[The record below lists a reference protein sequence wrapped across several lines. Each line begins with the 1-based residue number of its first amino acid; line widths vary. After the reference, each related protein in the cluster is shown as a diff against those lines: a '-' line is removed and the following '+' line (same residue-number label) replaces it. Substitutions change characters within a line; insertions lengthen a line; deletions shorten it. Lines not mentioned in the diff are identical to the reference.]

1 MSSRHKA
8 RKSPKTNK
16 NRSRGGTDGRPTRE
30 RYPSS
35 WLVDRLTPF
44 PPPGTFNQTPH
55 NFVDS
60 LQNLAY
66 FTTSTVS
73 NTFAG
78 TFFAL
83 SSMNDASEY
92 AAVFDQYRIMA
103 VEITLMPSTL
113 TVSGLT
119 GHILCAI
126 DYDDVA
132 TTTPALMAQKS
143 TVVISNLQDTVVRS
157 FTPKIALAAYSG
169 AFTSYSVAPA
179 HTWINTASTTV
190 QHYGLKITANPTTT
204 AITYDLYTRVWFQF
218 RNQV

>member
-1 MSSRHKA
+1 MSTRSKA
-8 RKSPKTNK
+8 RKSPKTKK
-16 NRSRGGTDGRPTRE
+16 NNQRVGRPNRE

-35 WLVDRLTPF
+35 WLVDRLVPF
-44 PPPGTFNQTPH
+44 PSPGSFNETPH

-60 LQNLAY
+60 LQNLAF

-103 VEITLMPSTL
+103 VELTIMPSTQ
-113 TVSGLT
+113 TVAGLT
-119 GHILCAI
+119 GHLLSSV

-132 TTTPALMAQKS
+132 SITPALNAQKS

-157 FTPKIALAAYSG
+157 FTPRIALAAYSG
-169 AFTSYSVAPA
+169 AFTAYSVGPSQS
-179 HTWINTASTTV
+179 WINTASTTV
-190 QHYGLKITANPTTT
+190 QHYGHKLTANPTIT

>member
-1 MSSRHKA
+1 M
-8 RKSPKTNK
+8 NK
-16 NRSRGGTDGRPTRE
+16 NSNNNNNNKRNRTRRPNHKKVHRE
-30 RYPSS
+30 KYPSS
-35 WLVDRLTPF
+35 WLVDRLVPF
-44 PPPGTFNQTPH
+44 PPPGSFNEQPH

-60 LQNLAY
+60 LQNLAF

-103 VEITLMPSTL
+103 VEITIMPSTQ
-113 TVSGLT
+113 TVAGLT
-119 GHILCAI
+119 GHLLSAI

-132 TTTPALMAQKS
+132 SITPALNAQKS

-169 AFTSYSVAPA
+169 AFTAYSVGPA
-179 HTWINTASTTV
+179 HSWINTASPTV
-190 QHYGLKITANPTTT
+190 QHYGHKLTANPTTT

>member
-1 MSSRHKA
+1 M
-8 RKSPKTNK
+8 NK
-16 NRSRGGTDGRPTRE
+16 NFNNKKRTRRPNHKRLHKE
-30 RYPSS
+30 KYPSS
-35 WLVDRLTPF
+35 WLVDRLVPF
-44 PPPGTFNQTPH
+44 PPPGSFNEQPH

-60 LQNLAY
+60 LQNLA
-66 FTTSTVS
+66 FLTNSTVS

-103 VEITLMPSTL
+103 VELTIMPSTQ
-113 TVSGLT
+113 TVPGLT
-119 GHILCAI
+119 GHLLSAV

-132 TTTPALMAQKS
+132 TITPALNAQKS
-143 TVVISNLQDTVVRS
+143 TVVISNLQDTIVRS

-169 AFTSYSVAPA
+169 AFTAYSVGPPQ
-179 HTWINTASTTV
+179 TWINTASTTV
-190 QHYGLKITANPTTT
+190 QHYGHKLTANPTTT
-204 AITYDLYTRVWFQF
+204 AISYDLYTRVWFQF

>member
-1 MSSRHKA
+1 MSTRSKA
-8 RKSPKTNK
+8 RKSPKTKK
-16 NRSRGGTDGRPTRE
+16 NNQRVGRPNRE
-30 RYPSS
+30 RYPQS
-35 WLVDRLTPF
+35 WLVDRLVPF
-44 PPPGTFNQTPH
+44 PSPGSFNETPH

-60 LQNLAY
+60 LQNLAF

-103 VEITLMPSTL
+103 VELTIMPSTQ
-113 TVSGLT
+113 TVAGLT
-119 GHILCAI
+119 GHLLSSV

-132 TTTPALMAQKS
+132 SITPALNAQKS
-143 TVVISNLQDTVVRS
+143 TVVISNLQDTIVRS
-157 FTPKIALAAYSG
+157 FTPRIALASYSG
-169 AFTSYSVAPA
+169 AFTAYSVGPSQ
-179 HTWINTASTTV
+179 TWINTASTTV
-190 QHYGLKITANPTTT
+190 QHYGHKLTANPTTT

>member
-1 MSSRHKA
+1 M
-8 RKSPKTNK
+8 NK
-16 NRSRGGTDGRPTRE
+16 NSNNNKKHRRPNHKKVRKE
-30 RYPSS
+30 KYPSS
-35 WLVDRLTPF
+35 WLVDRLVPF
-44 PPPGTFNQTPH
+44 PPPGSFNEQPH

-60 LQNLAY
+60 LQNLAF

-103 VEITLMPSTL
+103 VELTIMPSTL

-119 GHILCAI
+119 GHLLSAV

-132 TTTPALMAQKS
+132 SITPALNAQKS
-143 TVVISNLQDTVVRS
+143 TVVISNLQDTIVRS

-169 AFTSYSVAPA
+169 AFTAYSVGPA
-179 HTWINTASTTV
+179 QTWINTASTTV
-190 QHYGLKITANPTTT
+190 QHYGHKLTANPTTT

>member
-1 MSSRHKA
+1 MSTRSKA
-8 RKSPKTNK
+8 RKSTKTNK
-16 NRSRGGTDGRPTRE
+16 NHQRASRPTRE
-30 RYPSS
+30 RYPQS
-35 WLVDRLTPF
+35 WLVDRIVPF
-44 PPPGTFNQTPH
+44 PPPGSFNETPH

-103 VEITLMPSTL
+103 VEITIMPSTL
-113 TVSGLT
+113 TVAGLT
-119 GHILCAI
+119 GHLLSAI

-132 TTTPALMAQKS
+132 TITPAANAQKS
-143 TVVISNLQDTVVRS
+143 TVVISNLQDTIVRS
-157 FTPKIALAAYSG
+157 FTPRTAIAAYSG
-169 AFTSYSVAPA
+169 AFTAYAVGQP
-179 HTWINTASTTV
+179 HQWINTASPTV
-190 QHYGLKITANPTTT
+190 QHYGHKLTANPTAS

>member
-1 MSSRHKA
+1 MNRSSRRQTRPK
-8 RKSPKTNK
+8 RKVAKEK
-16 NRSRGGTDGRPTRE
+16 
-30 RYPSS
+30 YPSS
-35 WLVDRLTPF
+35 WLVDRLVPF
-44 PPPGTFNQTPH
+44 PPPGSFNEQPH

-103 VEITLMPSTL
+103 VEITIMPSTQ
-113 TVSGLT
+113 TVAGLT
-119 GHILCAI
+119 GHLLSAV

-132 TTTPALMAQKS
+132 AVTPALNAQKG
-143 TVVISNLQDTVVRS
+143 TVIISNLQDTIVRS
-157 FTPKIALAAYSG
+157 FTPKIAIAAYSG
-169 AFTSYSVAPA
+169 AFTAYSVGPA
-179 HTWINTASTTV
+179 QTWINTASTTV
-190 QHYGLKITANPTTT
+190 QHYGHKLTANPTTT

>member
-1 MSSRHKA
+1 M
-8 RKSPKTNK
+8 NK
-16 NRSRGGTDGRPTRE
+16 NSNNNNNNKRNRTRRPNHKKVHRE
-30 RYPSS
+30 KYPSS
-35 WLVDRLTPF
+35 WLVDRLVPF
-44 PPPGTFNQTPH
+44 PPPGSFNEQPH

-60 LQNLAY
+60 LQNLAF

-103 VEITLMPSTL
+103 VEITIMPSTQ
-113 TVSGLT
+113 TVAGLT
-119 GHILCAI
+119 GHLLSAI

-132 TTTPALMAQKS
+132 SITPALNAQKS

-169 AFTSYSVAPA
+169 AFTAYSVGPA
-179 HTWINTASTTV
+179 HSWINTASPTV
-190 QHYGLKITANPTTT
+190 QHYGHKLTANPTTA
-204 AITYDLYTRVWFQF
+204 AISYDLYTRVWFQF

>member
-1 MSSRHKA
+1 MNKSNSNNNKRIHRNKRKHK
-8 RKSPKTNK
+8 KVH
-16 NRSRGGTDGRPTRE
+16 RE
-30 RYPSS
+30 KYPSS
-35 WLVDRLTPF
+35 WLVDRLVPF
-44 PPPGTFNQTPH
+44 PPPGSFNEQPH

-60 LQNLAY
+60 LQNLAF

-103 VEITLMPSTL
+103 VELTIMPSTL
-113 TVSGLT
+113 TVAGLT
-119 GHILCAI
+119 GHLLSAV

-132 TTTPALMAQKS
+132 SITPALNAQKS
-143 TVVISNLQDTVVRS
+143 TVVISNLQDTIVRS

-169 AFTSYSVAPA
+169 AFTAYSVGPA
-179 HTWINTASTTV
+179 QTWINTASTTV
-190 QHYGLKITANPTTT
+190 QHYGHKLTANPTTT

>member
-1 MSSRHKA
+1 M
-8 RKSPKTNK
+8 NK
-16 NRSRGGTDGRPTRE
+16 NSNNNNKKHRRPNHKKVRKE
-30 RYPSS
+30 KYPSS
-35 WLVDRLTPF
+35 WLVDRLVPF
-44 PPPGTFNQTPH
+44 PPPGSFNEQPH

-60 LQNLAY
+60 LQNLAF

-103 VEITLMPSTL
+103 VELTIMPSTL

-119 GHILCAI
+119 GHLLSAV

-132 TTTPALMAQKS
+132 SITPALNAQKS
-143 TVVISNLQDTVVRS
+143 TVVISNLQDTIVRS

-169 AFTSYSVAPA
+169 AFTAYSVGPA
-179 HTWINTASTTV
+179 QTWINTASTTV
-190 QHYGLKITANPTTT
+190 QHYGHKLTANPTT
-204 AITYDLYTRVWFQF
+204 AVITYDLYTRVWFQF

>member
-1 MSSRHKA
+1 M
-8 RKSPKTNK
+8 NK
-16 NRSRGGTDGRPTRE
+16 NSNNISNVKGHSRRKRTNHKKIHKE
-30 RYPSS
+30 KYPSS
-35 WLVDRLTPF
+35 WLVDRLVPF
-44 PPPGTFNQTPH
+44 PPPGSFNEQPH

-60 LQNLAY
+60 LQNLAF

-103 VEITLMPSTL
+103 VELTIMPSTM
-113 TVSGLT
+113 TVAGLT
-119 GHILCAI
+119 GHLLSAV

-132 TTTPALMAQKS
+132 TITPALNAQKS
-143 TVVISNLQDTVVRS
+143 TVVISNLQDTIVRS
-157 FTPKIALAAYSG
+157 FTPRIALAAYSG
-169 AFTSYSVAPA
+169 AFTAYSVGPSQS
-179 HTWINTASTTV
+179 WINTASTTV
-190 QHYGLKITANPTTT
+190 QHYGHKLTANPTTT

>member
-1 MSSRHKA
+1 MK
-8 RKSPKTNK
+8 P
-16 NRSRGGTDGRPTRE
+16 RSRNHNGKGKHKRQHRPTRE

-35 WLVDRLTPF
+35 WLVDRLVPF
-44 PPPGTFNQTPH
+44 PPPGSFNEQPH

-60 LQNLAY
+60 LQNLAF

-103 VEITLMPSTL
+103 VELTIMPSTMV
-113 TVSGLT
+113 TTGLT
-119 GHILCAI
+119 GHLLSAV

-132 TTTPALMAQKS
+132 TITPALNAQKS
-143 TVVISNLQDTVVRS
+143 TVVISNLQDTIVRS

-169 AFTSYSVAPA
+169 AFTAYSVGPA
-179 HTWINTASTTV
+179 QTWINTASTTV
-190 QHYGLKITANPTTT
+190 QHYGHKLTANPTTT
-204 AITYDLYTRVWFQF
+204 AISYDLYTRVWFQF

>member
-1 MSSRHKA
+1 MNKSNSNNNKRTHRNKRKHK
-8 RKSPKTNK
+8 KVH
-16 NRSRGGTDGRPTRE
+16 RE
-30 RYPSS
+30 KYPSS
-35 WLVDRLTPF
+35 WLVDRLVPF
-44 PPPGTFNQTPH
+44 PPPGSFNEQPH

-60 LQNLAY
+60 LQNLAF

-92 AAVFDQYRIMA
+92 AAVFEQYRIMA
-103 VEITLMPSTL
+103 VELTIMPSTL
-113 TVSGLT
+113 TVAGLT
-119 GHILCAI
+119 GHLLLAV

-132 TTTPALMAQKS
+132 SITPALNAQKS
-143 TVVISNLQDTVVRS
+143 TVVISNLQDTIVRS

-169 AFTSYSVAPA
+169 AFTAYSVGPA
-179 HTWINTASTTV
+179 QTWINTASTTV
-190 QHYGLKITANPTTT
+190 QHYGHKLTANPTTT

>member
-1 MSSRHKA
+1 MSPRSKMPKQRTKKTSR
-8 RKSPKTNK
+8 RL
-16 NRSRGGTDGRPTRE
+16 RPE
-30 RYPSS
+30 RYPTS
-35 WLVDRLTPF
+35 WLVDRIVPF
-44 PPPGTFNQTPH
+44 PPPGSFNETPH

-83 SSMNDASEY
+83 SSMTDASEY
-92 AAVFDQYRIMA
+92 ASVFDQYRIMA
-103 VEITLMPSTL
+103 VEITIMPSTL
-113 TVSGLT
+113 TVAGLT
-119 GHILCAI
+119 GHLISAI
-126 DYDDVA
+126 DYDDVSSI
-132 TTTPALMAQKS
+132 TPAANAQKS
-143 TVVISNLQDTVVRS
+143 TAIITNLQDTMVRS

-169 AFTSYSVAPA
+169 AFTAYSVGPA
-179 HTWINTASTTV
+179 HTWINTASPTV
-190 QHYGLKITANPTTT
+190 QHYGHKLTANPTTS

>member
-1 MSSRHKA
+1 M
-8 RKSPKTNK
+8 NK
-16 NRSRGGTDGRPTRE
+16 NSNNNNNNKRNRTRRPNHKKVHRE
-30 RYPSS
+30 KYPSS
-35 WLVDRLTPF
+35 WLVDRLVPF
-44 PPPGTFNQTPH
+44 PPPGSFNEQPH

-60 LQNLAY
+60 LQNLAF

-103 VEITLMPSTL
+103 VEITIMPSTQ
-113 TVSGLT
+113 TVAGLT
-119 GHILCAI
+119 GHLLSAI

-132 TTTPALMAQKS
+132 SITPALNAQKS

-169 AFTSYSVAPA
+169 AFTAYSVGPA
-179 HTWINTASTTV
+179 HSWINTASPTV
-190 QHYGLKITANPTTT
+190 QHYGHKLTANPTTT
-204 AITYDLYTRVWFQF
+204 AISYDLYTRVWFQF

>member
-1 MSSRHKA
+1 M
-8 RKSPKTNK
+8 NK
-16 NRSRGGTDGRPTRE
+16 NSNNISNVKGHSRRKRTNHKKIHKE
-30 RYPSS
+30 KFPSS
-35 WLVDRLTPF
+35 WLVDRLVPF
-44 PPPGTFNQTPH
+44 PPPGSFNEQPH

-73 NTFAG
+73 NTFGG

-103 VEITLMPSTL
+103 VEITIMPSTQ
-113 TVSGLT
+113 TVAGLT
-119 GHILCAI
+119 GHLLSAV
-126 DYDDVA
+126 DYDDVS
-132 TTTPALMAQKS
+132 TISPALNAQKS
-143 TVVISNLQDTVVRS
+143 TVVISNLQDTIVRS
-157 FTPKIALAAYSG
+157 FTPRIALAAYSG
-169 AFTSYSVAPA
+169 AFTAYSVGPSQS
-179 HTWINTASTTV
+179 WINTASPTV
-190 QHYGLKITANPTTT
+190 QHYGHKLTANPTAT

>member
-1 MSSRHKA
+1 MN
-8 RKSPKTNK
+8 RKSPRKT
-16 NRSRGGTDGRPTRE
+16 RSKRKIHKE
-30 RYPSS
+30 KYPSS
-35 WLVDRLTPF
+35 WLVDRLVPF
-44 PPPGTFNQTPH
+44 PPPGSFNETPH

-66 FTTSTVS
+66 FTTGTVS
-73 NTFAG
+73 NTFSG

-103 VEITLMPSTL
+103 VEITITPS
-113 TVSGLT
+113 SMIPAGLT
-119 GHILCAI
+119 GHLMSSV

-132 TTTPALMAQKS
+132 SISPALQAQKS
-143 TVVISNLQDTVVRS
+143 TVVLSNLQDTVVRS
-157 FTPKIALAAYSG
+157 FTPRIALAAYSG
-169 AFTSYSVAPA
+169 AFSSYSVAPA
-179 HTWINTASTTV
+179 QTWINTASPTV
-190 QHYGLKITANPTTT
+190 QHYGHKLTANPTTT

>member
-1 MSSRHKA
+1 MPHPRAKRSNRKPRVHKKRHVAKE
-8 RKSPKTNK
+8 K
-16 NRSRGGTDGRPTRE
+16 
-30 RYPSS
+30 YPST
-35 WLVDRLTPF
+35 WLVDRLVPF
-44 PPPGTFNQTPH
+44 PPPGSFNEQPH

-60 LQNLAY
+60 LQNLAF

-103 VEITLMPSTL
+103 VEITIMPTTQL
-113 TVSGLT
+113 IAGLT
-119 GHILCAI
+119 GHLLSAI

-132 TTTPALMAQKS
+132 TITPALNAQKS
-143 TVVISNLQDTVVRS
+143 TVIISNLQDTIVRS
-157 FTPKIALAAYSG
+157 FTPHVAIAAYSG
-169 AFTSYSVAPA
+169 AFTAYAVGPA
-179 HTWINTASTTV
+179 HQWINTASSTV
-190 QHYGLKITANPTTT
+190 QHYGHKLTANPTTT

>member
-1 MSSRHKA
+1 MSTRPKA
-8 RKSPKTNK
+8 RKSSKTKK
-16 NRSRGGTDGRPTRE
+16 NNRRVGRPNRE
-30 RYPSS
+30 RYPQN
-35 WLVDRLTPF
+35 WLVDRLVPF
-44 PPPGTFNQTPH
+44 PSPGSFNETPH

-60 LQNLAY
+60 LQNLAF

-78 TFFAL
+78 LYFAL

-103 VEITLMPSTL
+103 VEITIMPSTL
-113 TVSGLT
+113 TVAGLT
-119 GHILCAI
+119 GHLLSSV

-132 TTTPALMAQKS
+132 SITPALNAQKS
-143 TVVISNLQDTVVRS
+143 TVVISNLQDTIVRS
-157 FTPKIALAAYSG
+157 FTPRLALAAYSG
-169 AFTSYSVAPA
+169 AFTAYSVGPSQS
-179 HTWINTASTTV
+179 WINTASPTV
-190 QHYGLKITANPTTT
+190 QHYGHKLTANPTTT